1 MGNRL
6 PSWLAPRLS
15 TVPEPLTIARA
26 RLAGQ
31 GRAKKCT
38 AATLSR
44 IGRQGG
50 KASARALTP
59 AQRSA
64 KASMAGRAANLVRW
78 GWSAYT
84 LLAVPTM
91 SHRTFQV
98 LAGLE
103 KCPAGSYPVQLW
115 RECIVD
121 GSNGEGFANQIFRR
135 LFRAGYIARTEGKSP
150 YGRPLY
156 VITQSGRDALAGVR
170 ALIVGE
176 S

>member
-6 PSWLAPRLS
+6 PSWLAPRLDS
-15 TVPEPLTIARA
+15 VPEPMPIARA

-31 GRAKKCT
+31 ARAKKCT

-50 KASARALTP
+50 KAAARALTP
-59 AQRSA
+59 AERTA
-64 KASMAGRAANLVRW
+64 KASRAAKAANLSRW
-78 GWSAYT
+78 GWAAYT
-84 LLAVPTM
+84 LLGMPPM

-98 LAGLE
+98 LAGVE
-103 KCPAGSYPVQLW
+103 ACQGGTYPVKLW

-135 LFRAGYIARTEGKSP
+135 LFKAGYITRTGGKSP

-170 ALIVGE
+170 ALIVE
-176 S
+176 V